1 MSQLGSE
8 DPTGQIGVITCVL
21 AVQFGMVSNLRPI
34 GIASDRDEVRRFAE
48 SSNDSQSI
56 GN

>member
-1 MSQLGSE
+1 MSQDL
-8 DPTGQIGVITCVL
+8 TGPIGVITCVL

-34 GIASDRDEVRRFAE
+34 GIASDRDEVRRCAE
-48 SSNDSQSI
+48 SFNVSQSI